1 MGAIEGA
8 VGDLEAAVQDG
19 LLDAAQGE
27 QLMEDLAAAARKL
40 AANALDEAVAQGGD
54 PAKIIEAQQAF
65 VQGDGL
71 RASGA
76 FKDAVN
82 KYKDALAKAEGAL
95 SKRRTEP
102 ENEDSGPELP
112 KSFGLHQNYPNPF
125 NPETVIQFDIP
136 TKAGSGV
143 EVELKI
149 YNILGKLVY
158 TLVDDSKRP
167 GRYTVIWNGRYENG
181 LRAASGVY
189 LFQLKAGDFVKVRKM
204 LLLK

>member
-1 MGAIEGA
+1 
-8 VGDLEAAVQDG
+8 
-19 LLDAAQGE
+19 
-27 QLMEDLAAAARKL
+27 
-40 AANALDEAVAQGGD
+40 
-54 PAKIIEAQQAF
+54 
-65 VQGDGL
+65 
-71 RASGA
+71 
-76 FKDAVN
+76 
-82 KYKDALAKAEGAL
+82 
-95 SKRRTEP
+95 
-102 ENEDSGPELP
+102 
-112 KSFGLHQNYPNPF
+112 PF

-158 TLVDDSKRP
+158 TLVDELKRP
-167 GRYTVIWNGRYENG
+167 GHYTVIWNGRYENG